1 MSKKQK
7 TENTENTENY
17 VWVSPDNLE
26 YKVKITEHS
35 GEYGDVLYGNFYK
48 MKPPI
53 KYFHYPYFRFGE
65 DVKTLGHFKNVYITR
80 KKKYPESADKGGIF
94 KELRTTS
101 GWRRSLDP
109 PPPSSP
115 TRTAT
120 IGGRRRGSTRGR
132 SRYQKATKRVHK
144 TRSKRD

>member
-48 MKPPI
+48 MPPI
-53 KYFHYPYFRFGE
+53 EYFQYPYFRFRKG
-65 DVKTLGHFKNVYITR
+65 VMTLGLFKKVYIKR
-80 KKKYPESADKGGIF
+80 KEKYKGGIF

-101 GWRRSLDP
+101 GWRRSSP
-109 PPPSSP
+109 RSSP
-115 TRTAT
+115 RSLPRAAS

>member
-1 MSKKQK
+1 MSRKQK

-35 GEYGDVLYGNFYK
+35 GEYGDVLYGNINK
-48 MKPPI
+48 MPPI
-53 KYFHYPYFRFGE
+53 EYFHYPFFIFGE
-65 DVKTLGHFKNVYITR
+65 DVKTLDHFKKVYITR
-80 KKKYPESADKGGIF
+80 KKEYKGGIF
-94 KELRTTS
+94 KKLRTTS
-101 GWRRSLDP
+101 GWRRSLP
-109 PPPSSP
+109 RSLPRAAS
-115 TRTAT
+115 

>member
-1 MSKKQK
+1 MSRKQN

-17 VWVSPDNLE
+17 VWVSPDNLG
-26 YKVKITEHS
+26 YNVKITEHS
-35 GEYGDVLYGNFYK
+35 GKYGDVLYGNFYK

-53 KYFHYPYFRFGE
+53 KYFHYPYFRFGKHV
-65 DVKTLGHFKNVYITR
+65 DKHDMTLDLFKNVYITG
-80 KKKYPESADKGGIF
+80 KEKYKGGIF

-101 GWRRSLDP
+101 AAS
-109 PPPSSP
+109 
-115 TRTAT
+115 

>member
-1 MSKKQK
+1 MSRKQN

-17 VWVSPDNLE
+17 VWVSPDNLG
-26 YKVKITEHS
+26 YNVKITEHS
-35 GEYGDVLYGNFYK
+35 GKYGDVLYGNFYK
-48 MKPPI
+48 MPPI
-53 KYFHYPYFRFGE
+53 EYFHYPFFIFGE

-80 KKKYPESADKGGIF
+80 KKKYKGGIF

-101 GWRRSLDP
+101 AAS
-109 PPPSSP
+109 
-115 TRTAT
+115 

>member
-35 GEYGDVLYGNFYK
+35 GEYGGVLYGNFYN
-48 MKPPI
+48 MPPI
-53 KYFHYPYFRFGE
+53 KYFHYPFFIFGK
-65 DVKTLGHFKNVYITR
+65 DVMTLGDF
-80 KKKYPESADKGGIF
+80 KKKYITDKNKYNGGIF

-101 GWRRSLDP
+101 AANHSSPRSLP
-109 PPPSSP
+109 PTPHRAPS
-115 TRTAT
+115 

>member
-1 MSKKQK
+1 MSRKQ
-7 TENTENTENY
+7 NTENTENY

-48 MKPPI
+48 MPPI
-53 KYFHYPYFRFGE
+53 EYFHYPFFIFGE
-65 DVKTLGHFKNVYITR
+65 DVTTLGHFKKKYITH
-80 KKKYPESADKGGIF
+80 KNKYKGGIF

-101 GWRRSLDP
+101 AAS
-109 PPPSSP
+109 
-115 TRTAT
+115 